1 MSLQVFA
8 QEATVVGT
16 VTDPTGAALPN
27 VSVTLKNIDTGLTTK
42 VTTSADGQ
50 YVAPNL
56 RIGRYTVDVTVSGFR
71 PAERTGVVLN
81 VGDRDRLDFQM
92 QVGQATE
99 MITVEANAVAVQTD
113 TGEVSNLITG
123 KQISDLAVNGTSLF
137 QLAALAPGASND
149 ITNYKDVPVGGD
161 TSVSFNGQRTA
172 HNVFMVDG
180 GENYDRGC
188 GGCVTTAPSS
198 ESMAEFR
205 QLTSNYG
212 ADYGLSSAG
221 TVTMVL
227 KSGTSRLHGSAWENN
242 RNDAFDA
249 RNYFFPAPNK
259 KQELRMNIF
268 GFNIG
273 GPVTFGHLYNP
284 DKNKTFFF
292 YNMEWRR
299 YIDGGS
305 TNQTVPDPATY
316 GGDFSSVTDPILVP
330 TAARV
335 APSVLFAN
343 CPGGVAPAGVVQ
355 GAQFPGNVIP
365 SCMIQPNATALLGT
379 GFLPA
384 PNSGIGNGVGSFVG
398 GSSTPTNL
406 KEEIVRIDHT
416 FNSKFSV
423 FGHFIAEQISQ
434 GYNTAQWSGDNL
446 PTVGDTFNNP
456 AYSYVIHA
464 THSISPT
471 LLNEIA
477 FNYNGN
483 RINIIPF
490 AATGMTSLA
499 LPSGYDSTNSRLF
512 TGPNNLNRIPN
523 ITLDN
528 KAAPIS
534 RSPAGRGLTEP
545 TVTRSATTSPGR
557 KVRTSSRS
565 AEAGRATRKSRTFS
579 ERPRAHSRSRAP
591 QMPRLTLGTASLT
604 SCLAPPPVIRS
615 LPSRTTATGLTF
627 PGPRIFKTT
636 GARLT
641 GLP

>member
-1 MSLQVFA
+1 MKFSSSFAECTSSCNRRMRWLLVLSGLVLAMSLQVFA

-27 VSVTLKNIDTGLTTK
+27 VSVTLKNTDTGLTTK

-56 RIGRYTVDVTVSGFR
+56 HIGRYTVDVTVSGFR

-81 VGDRDRLDFQM
+81 VGDRDRVDFQM

-99 MITVEANAVAVQTD
+99 MVTVEANAVAVQTD

-464 THSISPT
+464 THTISPT

-490 AATGMTSLA
+490 AATGMTS
-499 LPSGYDSTNSRLF
+499 S
-512 TGPNNLNRIPN
+512 
-523 ITLDN
+523 
-528 KAAPIS
+528 
-534 RSPAGRGLTEP
+534 
-545 TVTRSATTSPGR
+545 
-557 KVRTSSRS
+557 RTSERHTIRPTRVCSRD
-565 AEAGRATRKSRTFS
+565 
-579 ERPRAHSRSRAP
+579 
-591 QMPRLTLGTASLT
+591 
-604 SCLAPPPVIRS
+604 
-615 LPSRTTATGLTF
+615 
-627 PGPRIFKTT
+627 RIT
-636 GARLT
+636 
-641 GLP
+641 

>member
-1 MSLQVFA
+1 MKFSSSFAECTSSCNRRMRWLLVLSGLVLAMSLQVFA

-27 VSVTLKNIDTGLTTK
+27 VSVTLTNTDTGLATK

-56 RIGRYTVDVTVSGFR
+56 HIGHYTVDVTVSGFR
-71 PAERTGVVLN
+71 PAERTGLVLN
-81 VGDRDRLDFQM
+81 VGDRDRVDFQM

-123 KQISDLAVNGTSLF
+123 RQISDLAVNGTSLF

-305 TNQTVPDPATY
+305 TNQTVPDTATY

-464 THSISPT
+464 THTISPS

-499 LPSGYDSTNSRLF
+499 LPSG
-512 TGPNNLNRIPN
+512 
-523 ITLDN
+523 
-528 KAAPIS
+528 
-534 RSPAGRGLTEP
+534 
-545 TVTRSATTSPGR
+545 
-557 KVRTSSRS
+557 
-565 AEAGRATRKSRTFS
+565 
-579 ERPRAHSRSRAP
+579 
-591 QMPRLTLGTASLT
+591 
-604 SCLAPPPVIRS
+604 
-615 LPSRTTATGLTF
+615 
-627 PGPRIFKTT
+627 
-636 GARLT
+636 
-641 GLP
+641 